1 MDGQVFAC
9 VHLSD
14 CLFCELLLLLCVLTA
29 FVLARGTA
37 GLDVFAYHK
46 NPKKLRKAL
55 GKYLGPLLDFAKEV
69 LKEKEDQWHTYP
81 IFLKATGG
89 MRTLPKVERVRLM
102 EAIRDLLLDKTYNPF
117 AFKIEQARVISGE
130 EEAIYGW
137 VGVNFAVAEGT
148 LIHGSKGSGE
158 ARDPR
163 LTYGMLEMGGMY
175 FVYCIRQQ

>member
-1 MDGQVFAC
+1 
-9 VHLSD
+9 
-14 CLFCELLLLLCVLTA
+14 
-29 FVLARGTA
+29 
-37 GLDVFAYHK
+37 VFAYHK
-46 NPKKLRKAL
+46 HPKTLRRAL
-55 GKYLGPLLDFAKEV
+55 AKYLGPLLDFAKTI

-89 MRTLPKVERVRLM
+89 MRTVPKEERVRLM
-102 EAIRDLLLDKTYNPF
+102 EVIRDLFLDETFNPF

-137 VGVNFAVAEGT
+137 VGVNFAVAKDT

-163 LTYGMLEMGGMY
+163 LTYGMLEMGGTY
-175 FVYCIRQQ
+175 CRRNFNDSGVLLIFHLVLFVSLIGASTQIAFFENNGDVMVSH